1 MKRLTHLI
9 VAAVMSATAFS
20 TFTATAQTVGVTDK
34 EILVGGTGALSG
46 PASAY
51 GSLTRSTSGYFKMIN
66 EQGGVNGRQIKF
78 LLRDDAYSPPR
89 TVEQTRKLVEQ
100 DKVAFIA
107 SPQGSLTSITVR
119 NYLNEA
125 KVPQLFV
132 AASLSAF
139 NDPKNY
145 PWTTGSFPSGYIEG
159 REIAAHILKTN
170 PKAKVAILTQND
182 DGGRDYK
189 RGLVEGLGAEK
200 AKALNEITFELSDPS
215 VDSQVLTLSQT
226 KADALVIVG
235 PPKVTAQAIR
245 KVYDT
250 GWKPAGVYVISYSAS
265 VEHVLTPAGPDKSKG
280 VISAT
285 FLKDPSD
292 PQWADDPG
300 IKAWVA
306 NMNKYNPG
314 LTLDAL
320 TRMGWL
326 TAQMTVQVIKQ
337 AGNDL
342 SRENLMKQAANLKDL
357 KLDGLLPGVMVNTSA
372 TDFSPIDQF
381 QMMRFQGE
389 RWTRFGEVIA
399 GGTPAK

>member
-1 MKRLTHLI
+1 MKTFGHFL
-9 VAAVMSATAFS
+9 VAS
-20 TFTATAQTVGVTDK
+20 TFATTALVAFPAIAQTVGVTDK
-34 EILVGGTGALSG
+34 EIVVGGTGALSG

-51 GSLTRSTSGYFKMIN
+51 GSITRSTSGYFNMIN

-89 TVEQTRKLVEQ
+89 TVEQTRKLIEK
-100 DKVAFIA
+100 DNVAFIA

-119 NYLNEA
+119 RYLNDN

-159 REIAAHILKTN
+159 REIATHILKTN
-170 PKAKVAILTQND
+170 PNAKIAVLTQND

-189 RGLVEGLGAEK
+189 RGLAEGLGAEK
-200 AKALNEITFELSDPS
+200 AKTLTEITFELSDPS
-215 VDSQVLTLSQT
+215 VDSQVLTLSQS
-226 KADALVIVG
+226 KADAFVIIG

-245 KVYDT
+245 KAADT
-250 GWKPAGVYVISYSAS
+250 GWKPAVGIFVISYSAS
-265 VEHVLTPAGPDKSKG
+265 VEHVLTPAGLDKSKG

-285 FLKDPSD
+285 FLKDPTD
-292 PQWADDPG
+292 PQWANDPG
-300 IKAWVA
+300 VKAWIA

-314 LTLDAL
+314 LTHDAL

-326 TAQMTVQVIKQ
+326 TGQMTVQVIKQ
-337 AGNDL
+337 AGNNL
-342 SRENLMKQAANLKDL
+342 SRENLMKQAANLNMESEL
-357 KLDGLLPGVMVNTSA
+357 LLPGLTIATSPTNFA
-372 TDFSPIDQF
+372 PIQKMRLQQF
-381 QMMRFQGE
+381 DGT
-389 RWTRFGEVIA
+389 RWNLI
-399 GGTPAK
+399 P

>member
-1 MKRLTHLI
+1 MKKLEHLI
-9 VAAVMSATAFS
+9 VAGAIMATAFCAM
-20 TFTATAQTVGVTDK
+20 TATAQTVGVTDK
-34 EILVGGTGALSG
+34 EIVIGSTGPLSG

-51 GSLTRSTSGYFKMIN
+51 GAITRSTTGYFKMVN

-89 TVEQTRKLVEQ
+89 AHEQTRKLVEQ

-119 NYLNEA
+119 RYLNDA

-132 AASLSAF
+132 AASLAAF

-170 PKAKVAILTQND
+170 PNAKIAILMQND

-189 RGLVEGLGAEK
+189 RGLAEGLGAEK
-200 AKALNEITFELSDPS
+200 AEALNAITFELSDPS

-226 KADALVIVG
+226 KADVLVIVG
-235 PPKVTAQAIR
+235 PPKATAQAIR
-245 KVYDT
+245 QVYDI
-250 GWKPAGVYVISYSAS
+250 GWKPAGLYVISYSAS
-265 VEHVLTPAGPDKSKG
+265 VEHTLKPAGLDKSKG

-285 FLKDPSD
+285 FLKDPTD

-300 IKAWVA
+300 MKAWAA

-314 LTLDAL
+314 LTHDVLA
-320 TRMGWL
+320 RMGWL
-326 TAQMTVQVIKQ
+326 TGQMTTQVIKQ

-342 SRENLMKQAANLKDL
+342 SRENLMKQAANLKMDSEL
-357 KLDGLLPGVMVNTSA
+357 LLPGLSIATSPTNFA
-372 TDFSPIDQF
+372 PIQSMRLQQF
-381 QMMRFQGE
+381 DGT
-389 RWTRFGEVIA
+389 RWNLI
-399 GGTPAK
+399 P

>member
-1 MKRLTHLI
+1 MKRFGNLL
-9 VAAVMSATAFS
+9 AAGTFATAALVAFP
-20 TFTATAQTVGVTDK
+20 TIAQPVGVTDK
-34 EILVGGTGALSG
+34 EVVIGGTGALSG

-51 GSLTRSTSGYFKMIN
+51 GALPRSTAGYFKMIN

-119 NYLNEA
+119 RYLNDN

-170 PKAKVAILTQND
+170 ANAKIAVLTQND

-189 RGLVEGLGAEK
+189 RGLVEGLGVEK
-200 AKALNEITFELSDPS
+200 AKALTEITFELSDPS
-215 VDSQVLTLSQT
+215 VDSQVLTLSQS
-226 KADALVIVG
+226 KADAFVIIG
-235 PPKVTAQAIR
+235 PPKVTSQAIR
-245 KVYDT
+245 KAADT
-250 GWKPAGVYVISYSAS
+250 GWKPAAGVFVISYSAS
-265 VEHVLTPAGPDKSKG
+265 VEHVLTPAGLDKSKG

-285 FLKDPSD
+285 FLKDPTD
-292 PQWADDPG
+292 PQWAEDPG
-300 IKAWVA
+300 MKAWIA
-306 NMNKYNPG
+306 NMNKYNAG
-314 LTLDAL
+314 LTHDAL
-320 TRMGWL
+320 PRLGWL
-326 TAQMTVQVIKQ
+326 TGQMTVQVIKQ

-342 SRENLMKQAANLKDL
+342 SRENLMKQAANLKMDSEL
-357 KLDGLLPGVMVNTSA
+357 LLPGLTIATSPTNHA
-372 TDFSPIDQF
+372 PIQKMRLQQF
-381 QMMRFQGE
+381 DGT
-389 RWTRFGEVIA
+389 RWNLI
-399 GGTPAK
+399 P

>member
-1 MKRLTHLI
+1 MTKLRYLI
-9 VAAVMSATAFS
+9 LASAIAAAATS
-20 TFTATAQTVGVTDK
+20 TTTASAQTVGVTDK
-34 EILVGGTGALSG
+34 EITIGGTGALSG

-51 GSLTRSTSGYFKMIN
+51 GSLTRSSSGYFKMIN

-107 SPQGSLTSITVR
+107 GSQGSLTSITVR
-119 NYLNEA
+119 RYLNDA

-145 PWTTGSFPSGYIEG
+145 PWTTASFPSGYIEG
-159 REIAAHILKTN
+159 REIAANILKTN
-170 PKAKVAILTQND
+170 PNAKIAILTQND

-200 AKALNEITFELSDPS
+200 AKALHEITFELSDPS

-226 KADALVIVG
+226 KADAFVIIG

-245 KVYDT
+245 KAYDA
-250 GWKPAGVYVISYSAS
+250 GWKPTGVYVISYSAS
-265 VEHVLTPAGPDKSKG
+265 VEHVMNPAGLDRAKG

-292 PQWADDPG
+292 PQWADDAG
-300 IKAWVA
+300 MKAWSA
-306 NMNKYNPG
+306 NMNKYNSG
-314 LTLDAL
+314 LTHDAL

-342 SRENLMKQAANLKDL
+342 SRENLMKQAANLKMDSEL
-357 KLDGLLPGVMVNTSA
+357 LLPGLTIATSPTNFA
-372 TDFSPIDQF
+372 PIQKMRLQQF
-381 QMMRFQGE
+381 DGT
-389 RWTRFGEVIA
+389 RWNLI
-399 GGTPAK
+399 P